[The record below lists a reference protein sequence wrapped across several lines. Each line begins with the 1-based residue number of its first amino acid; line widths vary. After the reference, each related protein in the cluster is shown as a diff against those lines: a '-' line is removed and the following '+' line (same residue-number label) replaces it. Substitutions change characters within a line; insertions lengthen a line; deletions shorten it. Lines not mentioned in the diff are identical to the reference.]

1 MMKVKVWRKR
11 GPAPAPFVVKGRP
24 WEAAA
29 RWLSQAIRLGNLPQ
43 ALWVVGFKDTKEA
56 AQALRGF
63 GRKVVEEVLKG
74 GDLPIRG
81 EKVHVPGWGFPAL
94 DLLGPEARKA
104 REEAFQEWK
113 TSLAASRE
121 EVGEGEEAEERPRE
135 DWAHDTGRPAPT
147 WAHALLRAWQELR
160 EEGYPLPKLTRRTFR
175 GTLSRALRGEG
186 WFYVPPQ
193 VQEALEE
200 RAARLREGG
209 WFPPTAEGLGID
221 PGLLE
226 ELLKVKAPEVVG
238 AEGRVFSLQEM
249 EAAIRLFLEYRE
261 ESRPLEGV
269 ARVLEDLGLDWPLYP
284 GKVPQ
289 GISSLFWL
297 IHWAREEKRWGALA
311 ERLGTWNKR
320 ALRLARDLQQVM
332 RVPGAPLEAATRAL
346 GVNPQEAAQVWSLLQ
361 QGSLEEWMKAE
372 ADEAE
377 GAEPSRLRTYE
388 EVLAEEGR
396 RQQLECLHLALEAKG
411 VTAEEVLAD
420 PALLEEVKALALAF
434 YGEEE

>member
-186 WFYVPPQ
+186 WFYVPP
-193 VQEALEE
+193 
-200 RAARLREGG
+200 R
-209 WFPPTAEGLGID
+209 
-221 PGLLE
+221 
-226 ELLKVKAPEVVG
+226 
-238 AEGRVFSLQEM
+238 
-249 EAAIRLFLEYRE
+249 
-261 ESRPLEGV
+261 SR
-269 ARVLEDLGLDWPLYP
+269 R
-284 GKVPQ
+284 
-289 GISSLFWL
+289 
-297 IHWAREEKRWGALA
+297 
-311 ERLGTWNKR
+311 
-320 ALRLARDLQQVM
+320 
-332 RVPGAPLEAATRAL
+332 
-346 GVNPQEAAQVWSLLQ
+346 
-361 QGSLEEWMKAE
+361 
-372 ADEAE
+372 
-377 GAEPSRLRTYE
+377 PSRRGPPGS
-388 EVLAEEGR
+388 VRGGGSPPR
-396 RQQLECLHLALEAKG
+396 RRGWALI
-411 VTAEEVLAD
+411 
-420 PALLEEVKALALAF
+420 PASLKNF
-434 YGEEE
+434 

>member
-1 MMKVKVWRKR
+1 MR
-11 GPAPAPFVVKGRP
+11 G
-24 WEAAA
+24 
-29 RWLSQAIRLGNLPQ
+29 
-43 ALWVVGFKDTKEA
+43 
-56 AQALRGF
+56 
-63 GRKVVEEVLKG
+63 G
-74 GDLPIRG
+74 G
-81 EKVHVPGWGFPAL
+81 
-94 DLLGPEARKA
+94 
-104 REEAFQEWK
+104 
-113 TSLAASRE
+113 S
-121 EVGEGEEAEERPRE
+121 
-135 DWAHDTGRPAPT
+135 
-147 WAHALLRAWQELR
+147 
-160 EEGYPLPKLTRRTFR
+160 
-175 GTLSRALRGEG
+175 
-186 WFYVPPQ
+186 
-193 VQEALEE
+193 
-200 RAARLREGG
+200 
-209 WFPPTAEGLGID
+209 PPTAEGLGID

-332 RVPGAPLEAATRAL
+332 RVPGATLEAATRAL

-361 QGSLEEWMKAE
+361 QGSREEWMKAE